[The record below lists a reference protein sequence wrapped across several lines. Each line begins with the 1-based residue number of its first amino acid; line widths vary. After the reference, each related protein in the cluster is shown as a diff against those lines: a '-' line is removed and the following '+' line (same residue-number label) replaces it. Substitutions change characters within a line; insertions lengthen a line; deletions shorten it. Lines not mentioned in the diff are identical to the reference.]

1 MSRARSS
8 TAPMNRRSSIQ
19 AFTIAELMIAM
30 GFSIVIIAAL
40 TLSAIQ
46 LQKSLYASETFASSY
61 ADQRRLID
69 YLARDLR
76 RSISVAVKNPAG
88 IETPLTAQTV
98 DIADGTSLILR
109 LPGYYKSNVPGNA
122 EFDKALPVFN
132 SPEGVNY
139 GTTSAPAAAVTVSF
153 RKEMRPEENSV
164 CFVREEAGNTEV
176 IVRRAED
183 LNLRATMSREGKSCT
198 LAVSFTGSYSRAKPK
213 VFTYDEV
220 FLRNVRL
227 DTPP

>member
-1 MSRARSS
+1 MPWAGSS
-8 TAPMNRRSSIQ
+8 TGPMNRNTAIQ
-19 AFTIAELMIAM
+19 GFTIAELMIAM

-69 YLARDLR
+69 YMARDLR
-76 RSISVAVKNPAG
+76 RSISIAAVNPAG
-88 IETPLTAQTV
+88 VQTPLTAQTV
-98 DIADGTSLILR
+98 DIGDGTSLILK
-109 LPGYYKSNVPGNA
+109 LPGYYKSDVPGNA
-122 EFDKALPVFN
+122 EFDKALPVIS
-132 SPEGVNY
+132 SPNGVDY
-139 GTTSAPAAAVTVSF
+139 GTNAVRAPAVTVSF
-153 RKEMRPEENSV
+153 RKEMRPEEHSV
-164 CFVREEAGNTEV
+164 CFVREEAGNTQV

-183 LNLRATMSREGKSCT
+183 LSLRVTMSGQGKSCT

-220 FLRNVRL
+220 FLRNVRMDAL
-227 DTPP
+227 P